1 MSKPIYRV
9 MIEYGYRKKD
19 SNRQYKYKL
28 IDTFVNT
35 DDAELISKD
44 AELKSKIIRK
54 LKVGKKE
61 MDIIYKNIYIEG
73 QYGNTNH

>member
-54 LKVGKKE
+54 LKAGKKD